1 MKSHSNHRRCYISC
15 KGDRLCC
22 CSCITAGIAHCPCP
36 GDRYAATGACTSAP
50 SVNVAVRPV
59 EQLSVTLAVPK
70 AALIWL
76 QSDYIWIGEWSN
88 SNHRR
93 FYISCKGDRLCCVP
107 VLPQASLTVHVLV
120 IDTLQ
125 PVPGT
130 SAPSVNVAVR
140 PVEQLSVTLAV
151 PKAALICA
159 ASDYMLD
166 W

>member
-1 MKSHSNHRRCYISC
+1 MP
-15 KGDRLCC
+15 
-22 CSCITAGIAHCPCP
+22 GI
-36 GDRYAATGACTSAP
+36 SAP

-70 AALIWL
+70 AALICAAVGL
-76 QSDYIWIGEWSN
+76 HTGLVNAVTVITGAFTSLVKVIV
-88 SNHRR
+88 
-93 FYISCKGDRLCCVP
+93 CVCVP

-159 ASDYMLD
+159 AVGLHTGLVHAVTVITGAVTSLVKVIVCVWFLYCRRHRSLSMS